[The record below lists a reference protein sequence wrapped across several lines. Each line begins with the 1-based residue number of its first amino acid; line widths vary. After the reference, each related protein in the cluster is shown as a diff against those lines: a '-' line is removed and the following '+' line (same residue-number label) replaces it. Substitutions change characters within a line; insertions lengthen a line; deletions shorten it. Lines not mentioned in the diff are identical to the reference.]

1 MANSTYKEY
10 LLSTTTFKEPA
21 IVTGKKAVATM
32 ISRII
37 MMEPGTNPLHPTM
50 GVGLASKY
58 RFLSSP
64 TIETSLKND
73 IARQIEQFL
82 PNYQLANVE
91 LVYNEDKT
99 VDINI
104 QVDDTVYI
112 YDSSESVPITL
123 SSILND

>member
-1 MANSTYKEY
+1 MAKTTYKEY
-10 LLSTTTFKEPA
+10 LLSTTSFNEPK
-21 IVTGKKAVATM
+21 IVTGKEAVATM

-37 MMEPGTNPLHPTM
+37 MLEPGTNPLHPTM

-58 RFLSSP
+58 RFLSSS

-73 IARQIEQFL
+73 ISNQIEQFL
-82 PNYQLANVE
+82 PDYQLVNVE

-104 QVDDTVYI
+104 QIDDTVYV

-123 SSILND
+123 STILNN

>member
-10 LLSTTTFKEPA
+10 LLSTTAFKEPA